1 VKDTVRVERLDE
13 ATLSGLES
21 VLRIACGMVLAP
33 SVRPSLGTA
42 LTRAAESQ
50 GLPTADFLQRLLAR
64 DTAAVEAFIGYAV
77 IGETYFFRHPEQLR
91 ELARMAPSHS
101 GPFLVWSAGCA
112 SGEEPYSI
120 AMTLLAAGLPAESI
134 RVVGTDVSGRALER
148 ARQATYSPWSVRR
161 MEPELERRF
170 LTIRPESVGVPPEV
184 RARVEFRRH
193 NLVTDP
199 PPVSGAQAVFCRNV
213 LIYFPPEVIPAVLER
228 LVRALAPGG
237 WLFLAPAEVPFAKGM
252 GLEEREVEGMPVL
265 CKPVPGERSSPR
277 PARSAPLRVL
287 APRAPTSP
295 LRRVQTPSRATPAS
309 EARVPAAAPV
319 AQAVRVGQAV
329 TPPPTPQPPA
339 GTPVADSLEQALAA
353 AREGRFDVAEEF
365 ARLAAR
371 ELSPEAYLLLAMVAE
386 GREDVQGAVA
396 AVRKALYLEPQLAI
410 GHAMLVALYG
420 RLGQPEEAER
430 ARRNALRALE
440 GLDDEHVLRGVEA
453 MTAGGLR
460 RALVP
465 GVRMGKSG
473 AR

>member
-1 VKDTVRVERLDE
+1 MKEPARVERLDE

-42 LTRAAESQ
+42 LNRAAESQ

-120 AMTLLAAGLPAESI
+120 AMTLLAAGLSPESI

-170 LTIRPESVGVPPEV
+170 LSIRPESVGVPPEV

-213 LIYFPPEVIPAVLER
+213 LIYFPAEVIPTVLER

-265 CKPVPGERSSPR
+265 CKPIPGEPRSTPKA
-277 PARSAPLRVL
+277 ARSAPLRVL

-309 EARVPAAAPV
+309 QEPAPLAPPV
-319 AQAVRVGQAV
+319 AQAIRGGSAM
-329 TPPPTPQPPA
+329 TPPPIPQASTPAA
-339 GTPVADSLEQALAA
+339 GSLEQALAA
-353 AREGRFDVAEEF
+353 ARAGQFEVAEEF

-410 GHAMLVALYG
+410 AHAMLVALYG

-465 GVRMGKSG
+465 GVRLGKSG

>member
-1 VKDTVRVERLDE
+1 MKEPVRVERLDE
-13 ATLSGLES
+13 ATLGGLES
-21 VLRIACGMVLAP
+21 VLRAACGMVLAP

-91 ELARMAPSHS
+91 ELARLAPAHL

-112 SGEEPYSI
+112 SGEEPYSV
-120 AMTLLAAGLPAESI
+120 AMALLAAGLTPEHI

-148 ARQATYSPWSVRR
+148 ARRATYSPWSVRR
-161 MEPELERRF
+161 IEPELEKRF
-170 LTIRPESVGVPPEV
+170 LSIRPESVSVPPEV

-213 LIYFPPEVIPAVLER
+213 LIYFPPEVIPSILER

-237 WLFLAPAEVPFAKGM
+237 WLFLAPAELPFAKDM
-252 GLEEREVEGMPVL
+252 GLEEREMEGMPVL
-265 CKPVPGERSSPR
+265 RKPVPGERVSTRAS
-277 PARSAPLRVL
+277 RSGPLRVL
-287 APRAPTSP
+287 SKTTSP
-295 LRRVQTPSRATPAS
+295 FRRVQAPSRVAPAS
-309 EARVPAAAPV
+309 QGQAPVAPPAVPAARV
-319 AQAVRVGQAV
+319 AQAA
-329 TPPPTPQPPA
+329 PPSPPPQPPA
-339 GTPVADSLEQALAA
+339 GPSVSDALEQAWAA
-353 AREGRFDVAEEF
+353 ARAGQYELAEEL

-371 ELSPEAYLLLAMVAE
+371 ELSPEAYLLLAMVSE
-386 GREDVQGAVA
+386 GRGDVQGAVA

-420 RLGQPEEAER
+420 RLGQPEAAER
-430 ARRNALRALE
+430 ARRNALHALE
-440 GLDDEHVLRGVEA
+440 GLDDEDVLRGVEA
-453 MTAGGLR
+453 MTVGGLR
-460 RALVP
+460 RALAP

>member
-1 VKDTVRVERLDE
+1 MKEPVRVERLDE
-13 ATLSGLES
+13 ATLIGLES

-33 SVRPSLGTA
+33 SVRPSLGNA

-91 ELARMAPSHS
+91 ELARMAASHRE
-101 GPFLVWSAGCA
+101 PFLVWSAGCA
-112 SGEEPYSI
+112 SGEEPYSLV
-120 AMTLLAAGLPAESI
+120 MTLLAAGLAPESI
-134 RVVGTDVSGRALER
+134 RVVGTDVSSRALER
-148 ARQATYSPWSVRR
+148 AKQATYSPWSVRR
-161 MEPELERRF
+161 MEPELEKRF
-170 LTIRPESVGVPPEV
+170 LSIRPDSVRVPPEV

-213 LIYFPPEVIPAVLER
+213 LIYFPPEVIPSVLER

-237 WLFLAPAEVPFAKGM
+237 WLFLAPAELPFAKGM

-265 CKPVPGERSSPR
+265 RKPVPGEKPPARAPR
-277 PARSAPLRVL
+277 PAPLRVL
-287 APRAPTSP
+287 ARAPTSP
-295 LRRVQTPSRATPAS
+295 LRRVQTPSRAAPAP
-309 EARVPAAAPV
+309 EAPAPEAPPA
-319 AQAVRVGQAV
+319 AQAVRVGQA
-329 TPPPTPQPPA
+329 PGPTPSAQPPA
-339 GTPVADSLEQALAA
+339 GSSVPEKLEQAVAA
-353 AREGRFDVAEEF
+353 ARAGQFDLAEEL

-386 GREDVQGAVA
+386 GRQDVQGAVA

-410 GHAMLVALYG
+410 GHAMLVPLYG

-453 MTAGGLR
+453 MTVGGLR

>member
-1 VKDTVRVERLDE
+1 MKEPVRVERLDE
-13 ATLSGLES
+13 ATLGGLES

-91 ELARMAPSHS
+91 ELARMATAHRDT
-101 GPFLVWSAGCA
+101 FLVWSAGCA
-112 SGEEPYSI
+112 SGEEPYSL
-120 AMTLLAAGLPAESI
+120 AMTLLAAGLPPESI

-148 ARQATYSPWSVRR
+148 ARQGTYSPWSVRR
-161 MEPELERRF
+161 MEPELEKRF
-170 LTIRPESVGVPPEV
+170 LSIRPEAVSVPPEV

-213 LIYFPPEVIPAVLER
+213 LIYFPPEVIPVVLER

-237 WLFLAPAEVPFAKGM
+237 WLFLAPAELPFAKGM
-252 GLEEREVEGMPVL
+252 GLEELEVDGMPVL
-265 CKPVPGERSSPR
+265 RKPVPGEKPPPKATR
-277 PARSAPLRVL
+277 AAPLRVL
-287 APRAPTSP
+287 ARAPTSP
-295 LRRVQTPSRATPAS
+295 LRRVQTPSRASPAS
-309 EARVPAAAPV
+309 EAPAPAAPSV
-319 AQAVRVGQAV
+319 AQSVRAGQAL
-329 TPPPTPQPPA
+329 TPPPVPPA
-339 GTPVADSLEQALAA
+339 GGPVAGTLEQAVAA
-353 AREGRFDVAEEF
+353 ARAGQFDLAEEL

-453 MTAGGLR
+453 MTVGGLR

-465 GVRMGKSG
+465 GVRIGKSG